1 MTVWRNPRLQNER
14 RIGEQMSLQFIIGPS
29 GSGKSNYLYEK
40 IITESYE
47 KEDENFIF
55 IVPEQSGVAVERE
68 LITRHKNHGIINIE
82 VLSFARLAYSIL
94 EETGNSNIP
103 AMDDLGKS
111 LLLRKLTG
119 EIKDQLKVVGSQM
132 EKTGYI
138 NEIKSV
144 ISEFMQYKISVEQV
158 EEFAVQC
165 EGKRLLQLK
174 IQDMAKIYES
184 FLKHRGENCITSEE
198 LLTVLAGVMETSEK
212 VKNSSFF
219 LDGFTGFTPVQMQVV
234 EKLLLLGKNVYI
246 AITAGKHMDL
256 ASEIKPY
263 ELFAMSKK
271 MYQSVERLAKDGNV
285 PIFSPIVLSENKK
298 RRYEDNE
305 ELSFLERKL
314 FRYDKETYDLPTE
327 RIRVHACMNPKS
339 ELELCGLQM
348 KELIAKGYRYRE
360 MAIIVGEVEEYA
372 KYAKEV
378 FQKYHIPVFVDA
390 KRPFMG
396 NVMVQFILAAI
407 RVVERDYRY
416 EDVVQFLKTG
426 VTGFTMEEVDELE
439 NYIRAF
445 SIRGKK
451 KYESKWL
458 QTGVSVTNTAEEL
471 EKINE
476 NRERL
481 VNSFATLYTTLR
493 SKKSTV
499 KDKTLALY
507 QFICS
512 FELYQK
518 MQEYVEK
525 FEADAQMTLA
535 KEYTQV
541 YEKVMAVLEK
551 MVALLGGE
559 KISIKDYADILKA
572 GFEEMRIGVIPQGT
586 DVVSLGDLERSR
598 LENIKVLFVLGVNDG
613 KIPQKSQNKGIF
625 SELEREEMARNS
637 FELSPTSKQ
646 QSFIQR
652 FYLYMQLTKP
662 KDCLYLSYAKVN
674 GQGESLKPSY
684 LITTIKKMYPRV
696 SFTEEMDR
704 EKIEYVCTPE
714 SSFSILAQGL
724 NQFRNIQNKGQ
735 KEITEEFIALF
746 DWYSSKEEYRK
757 DLDKLIQ
764 AFYYSNSQTEISRA
778 AAQML
783 YGNVINNSVTRLEKF
798 ANCAYAHFLMYGL
811 QLKEREV
818 YEFTRAE
825 LGTILHEA
833 LDIFSKKLE
842 QSQYGWFDVSEE
854 FMYQLSN
861 EAVDESILKNQSMY
875 FYENYRDRY
884 RIERAKQLMRTT
896 VATLAGQARKGK
908 FIPKQYEFTFS
919 AKDKGKDFEI
929 AVSKEELLRLQG
941 RIDRIDTFE
950 TEDKVYVKV
959 IDYKSGNTSFQLD
972 AMYYGLQLQLVLYM
986 DAAMKSVQKE
996 TDKQVVPAGIFYYH
1010 CDDPYVDG
1018 ERGDTKELVS
1028 KRKAE
1033 LLKMDGIVNDAD
1045 GVVELLDKE
1054 FVTKSDVIPVGRN
1067 KDGSFSKASKIVSEE
1082 EFREM
1087 MSYVNQKITA
1097 LGKDMF
1103 QGNVKIQPS
1112 EFDKRTA
1119 CDFCNYKSVCK
1130 FDKKVPGFGY
1140 EKRKAMTKEE
1150 VMEKIKEET
1159 DEKEER

>member
-1 MTVWRNPRLQNER
+1 
-14 RIGEQMSLQFIIGPS
+14 MSLQFVIGPS

-40 IITESYE
+40 IISESYE

-68 LITRHKNHGIINIE
+68 LVTRHKNHGIINVE

-103 AMDDLGKS
+103 ALDDLGKS
-111 LLLRKLTG
+111 LLIRKLAG
-119 EIKDQLKVVGSQM
+119 EIKEELDIVGSQM

-144 ISEFMQYKISVEQV
+144 ISEFMQYNISVEQV
-158 EEFAVQC
+158 EEFATQC
-165 EGKRLLQLK
+165 EGRRLLQLK
-174 IQDMAKIYES
+174 MQDMGKIYER
-184 FLKHRGENCITSEE
+184 FLQNRGENCITSEE
-198 LLTVLAGVMETSEK
+198 LLTVLARVMEQSDK

-234 EKLLLLGKNVYI
+234 EKLLFLGRDVYI
-246 AITAGKHMDL
+246 AITADTNLDL
-256 ASEIKPY
+256 ASDIKAY

-271 MYQSVERLAKDGNV
+271 MYQSVTELAKGGNV
-285 PIFSPIVLSENKK
+285 PILPPVVFSKDRV
-298 RRYEDNE
+298 RRYENNE

-314 FRYDKETYDLPTE
+314 FRYDKKTYDLPTE
-327 RIRVHACMNPKS
+327 KIEIHACMNPMK
-339 ELELCGLQM
+339 ELELCGLKI
-348 KELIAKGYRYRE
+348 KELVSKGYHYRDV
-360 MAIIVGEVEEYA
+360 AVIVGEMDEYA
-372 KYAKEV
+372 KYAQTV
-378 FQKYHIPVFVDA
+378 FEKYHIPVFVDA

-396 NVMVQFILAAI
+396 NVMVQFLLFAI
-407 RVVERDYRY
+407 KVVERDYRY
-416 EDVVQFLKTG
+416 EDVVQFLKCQ
-426 VTGFTMEEVDELE
+426 VTGLTMEEVDELE

-451 KYESKWL
+451 KYENKWV
-458 QTGVSVTNTAEEL
+458 QKGHSYTTEEL
-471 EKINE
+471 EGINDSRE
-476 NRERL
+476 NI
-481 VNSFATLYTTLR
+481 VTAFSPFYTVLR

-499 KDKTLALY
+499 KEKTVAFY

-512 FELYQK
+512 FNLYEK
-518 MQEYVEK
+518 MQDYVEK
-525 FEADAQMTLA
+525 FEAAGEMTLA

-541 YEKVMAVLEK
+541 YEKVMLVFEK
-551 MVALLGGE
+551 IVALLGEE
-559 KISIKDYADILKA
+559 KISLKDYGDILKA

-613 KIPQKSQNKGIF
+613 KIPKKSQNQGIF
-625 SELEREEMARNS
+625 SELEREEMANLN
-637 FELSPTSKQ
+637 FELSPTQKQ

-662 KDCLYLSYAKVN
+662 KDCLYLSYAKVS
-674 GQGESLKPSY
+674 GQGDSLKPSY
-684 LITTIKKMYPRV
+684 LITTIKKMYPGL

-704 EKIEYVCTPE
+704 EKMEYVCTPE

-724 NQFRNIQNKGQ
+724 HQFRDKKNGSDSG
-735 KEITEEFIALF
+735 ITEDFLALF
-746 DWYSSKEEYRK
+746 DYYSNREEYRK

-764 AFYYSNSQTEISRA
+764 AFYYSNTETEISKA

-825 LGTILHEA
+825 LGTILHES
-833 LDIFSKKLE
+833 LEIFSKKLE
-842 QSQYGWFDVSEE
+842 ESSFGWFDVSEE
-854 FMYQLSN
+854 VMYEFANQ
-861 EAVDESILKNQSMY
+861 AVDESILQNESMY
-875 FYENYRDRY
+875 FYENHRDRY
-884 RIERAKQLMRTT
+884 RIQRAKQLMRTT
-896 VATLAGQARKGK
+896 VATLARQARKGK
-908 FIPKQYEFTFS
+908 FIPQKYEFSFS
-919 AKDKGKDFEI
+919 ARENGRDFEI
-929 AVSKEELLRLQG
+929 PLSKEELLRLQG
-941 RIDRIDTFE
+941 RIDRIDTYE
-950 TEDKVYVKV
+950 TEDKIYVKV
-959 IDYKSGNTSFQLD
+959 IDYKSGNTSFQID

-986 DAAMKSVQKE
+986 DAAMKYVKKG
-996 TDKQVVPAGIFYYH
+996 TTKQVIPAGIFYYH
-1010 CDDPYVDG
+1010 CDDPYVEGD
-1018 ERGDTKELVS
+1018 RGDTKELVS
-1028 KRKAE
+1028 QKKAE
-1033 LLKMDGIVNDAD
+1033 LLKMDGIVNDTD

-1054 FVTKSDVIPVGRN
+1054 FATKSDVIPVGRN

-1082 EFREM
+1082 EFNKI
-1087 MSYVNQKITA
+1087 MSYVNEKMIA

-1103 QGNVKIQPS
+1103 QGNVRIQPS
-1112 EFDKRTA
+1112 QFDKRTA

-1130 FDKKVPGFGY
+1130 FDKKVPGFQY
-1140 EKRKAMTKEE
+1140 EKRKSMTKEE

-1159 DEKEER
+1159 EEKGER